1 MSADEKRRLRSYGDD
16 DWPAPSKPERDAQ
29 YSCSRRE
36 VRTVKRPIVSVVV
49 VSLVAAAVALIL
61 TTMAFA
67 TGPVVHRVSV
77 GSPDACLAL
86 VGDPRP
92 GCDGNFSLTARE
104 YADGSVSGQY
114 TDRFANGDG
123 FHAVVD
129 CLVVDG
135 DRAWISGV
143 ITSGRFTDPDTGE
156 VFDLA
161 GLSVITSVQDNG
173 TSANDPV
180 DQISFSFIGFDV
192 PCTEQP
198 DVDLLDVPEG
208 QVTVR

>member
-1 MSADEKRRLRSYGDD
+1 MKRSVG
-16 DWPAPSKPERDAQ
+16 P
-29 YSCSRRE
+29 
-36 VRTVKRPIVSVVV
+36 VVV
-49 VSLVAAAVALIL
+49 VSLVAVAVALIL

-67 TGPVVHRVSV
+67 KGPVVHRVSV

-86 VGDPRP
+86 VGAEHP
-92 GCDGNFSLTARE
+92 GCDGNFSFTAIE

-123 FHAVVD
+123 FHAVID

-135 DRAWISGV
+135 NRAWVSGV

-161 GLSVITSVQDNG
+161 GLDVFTSVQDNG

-180 DQISFSFIGFDV
+180 DQISFSFIGFEI
-192 PCTEQP
+192 PCTEQEN
-198 DVDLLDVPEG
+198 VDLLDAPEG
-208 QVTVR
+208 QVTVT

>member
-1 MSADEKRRLRSYGDD
+1 MKRSVL
-16 DWPAPSKPERDAQ
+16 
-29 YSCSRRE
+29 
-36 VRTVKRPIVSVVV
+36 SVVV
-49 VSLVAAAVALIL
+49 VSLAAAAVALIL
-61 TTMAFA
+61 TTMAWA
-67 TGPVVHRVSV
+67 KGPVVHRVSV

-86 VGDPRP
+86 VGATHP
-92 GCDGNFSLTARE
+92 GCDGNFSFTAIE

-123 FHAVVD
+123 FHAVID

-135 DRAWISGV
+135 NRAWVSGV
-143 ITSGRFTDPDTGE
+143 ITSGRVTDPDTGE

-161 GLSVITSVQDNG
+161 GLDVFTSVQDNG

-180 DQISFSFIGFDV
+180 DQISFSFIGEEI
-192 PCTEQP
+192 PCTEQEN
-198 DVDLLDVPEG
+198 VDLLDAPEG

>member
-1 MSADEKRRLRSYGDD
+1 M
-16 DWPAPSKPERDAQ
+16 
-29 YSCSRRE
+29 
-36 VRTVKRPIVSVVV
+36 KRPVVSAVV
-49 VSLVAAAVALIL
+49 VSLVAVAVALIL

-77 GSPDACLAL
+77 GGPDACLAL
-86 VGDPRP
+86 VGATRP
-92 GCDGNFSLTARE
+92 GCDGDFSLTAIE

-123 FHAVVD
+123 FHAVID

-135 DRAWISGV
+135 NRAWVSGV
-143 ITSGRFTDPDTGE
+143 ITSGRVTDPDTGE

-161 GLSVITSVQDNG
+161 GLDVFTTAVDNG

-180 DQISFSFIGFDV
+180 DQISFSFIGFEI
-192 PCTEQP
+192 PCTDATEL
-198 DVDLLDVPEG
+198 DLPLFDAPEG
-208 QVTVR
+208 QVTVS